1 MRYLAENG
9 TCRTSCPDRYF
20 RRPAAAAVETAV
32 PQLTV
37 ARPSTVFGV
46 DGIMTPGSCEVED
59 YGCVW
64 KWEIKPQ
71 NCALIIRDNQFD
83 DESTLFPDNPPM
95 ILRWDLLQL
104 RIGVE
109 CEKCVDSGFSV
120 EFWGHLQVLAW
131 APVMG
136 PYFAVFVEM
145 LGLIGPGPPLL
156 YSPNQDV

>member
-37 ARPSTVFGV
+37 ARPSAVFGV

-104 RIGVE
+104 RIGGE
-109 CEKCVDSGFSV
+109 CEKCVGDCRECVSEG
-120 EFWGHLQVLAW
+120 EC
-131 APVMG
+131 
-136 PYFAVFVEM
+136 AVCEM
-145 LGLIGPGPPLL
+145 LGGAEDISFLWLDYHPPTMA
-156 YSPNQDV
+156 S